1 MLAGPR
7 PVRAV
12 SRFFLESAERWD
24 LIPAP
29 LIRERPKVSTL
40 ESGFQQPEIRMII
53 SVERKGAIEQNQ
65 IRMARRT

>member
-7 PVRAV
+7 PVCAI

-24 LIPAP
+24 LIPAR

-40 ESGFQQPEIRMII
+40 ESGFQQPENKDDNI
-53 SVERKGAIEQNQ
+53 SRTER
-65 IRMARRT
+65 RD